1 MGEGRYTEFLR
12 AEAASIWD
20 AIMGHPFLVEMSKGS
35 LPIEK
40 FRFYIV
46 QDYAY
51 LIDFVRLLGIIL
63 DKVEDIATMR
73 AFVDRLNVN
82 IRIEL
87 DALEEFGERIGVSVG
102 ELRRREMAPACM
114 GYTRHLLHV
123 AHSGTALETV
133 TAMLP
138 CVWSY
143 GEISEKIRNEEGV
156 KAHPIYNEWCETY
169 ASKEY
174 MELVDWYRAY
184 VDERARDESEATRR
198 RMIDH
203 FITSSRYEYLF
214 WDMAYNEEWWPV

>member
-1 MGEGRYTEFLR
+1 M
-12 AEAASIWD
+12 IWD
-20 AIMGHPFLVEMSKGS
+20 AIMDHPFLVEMSEGS

-51 LIDFVRLLGIIL
+51 LVDFVRLLGIIL
-63 DKVEDIATMR
+63 DKVEDIATMK
-73 AFVDRLNVN
+73 ALVEHLDVN

-87 DALEEFGERIGVSVG
+87 DALERFGKEIGVTVE
-102 ELRRREMAPACM
+102 ELRRREMAPTCM

-143 GEISEKIRNEEGV
+143 GEIAEKIGTEEGL
-156 KAHPIYNEWCETY
+156 KAIPVYNEWCKTY
-169 ASKEY
+169 ASREY
-174 MELVDWYRAY
+174 MELIDWYRAF
-184 VDERARDESEATRR
+184 VDERAQDASEAARKR
-198 RMIDH
+198 ILKH
-203 FITSSRYEYLF
+203 FITSSRYEYMF
-214 WDMAYNEEWWPV
+214 WDMAYSGEWWPV